1 LPSLSHSPIQST
13 TVTAAKILL
22 SNCPN
27 FEWVP
32 DTLPDFA
39 ERNGLDDVKY
49 NVAIE
54 AALRAYSGYD
64 YVESAAR
71 CGPLLSQFKSQN

>member
-1 LPSLSHSPIQST
+1 MAEPQLDPEYWYVT

-32 DTLPDFA
+32 DTPDFV

-49 NVAIE
+49 NAAIE

-64 YVESAAR
+64 YVEAALMPGASR
-71 CGPLLSQFKSQN
+71 GRQFVF